1 MDVTKFSSWSASP
14 RSAPRASL
22 PAWLVAGLVAA
33 TPIVAFAQAG
43 EALPAAPSAVVRPL
57 VLSGVS
63 IPREQPGSLRLTLD
77 QAISTALQN
86 NTELTL
92 RQQQE
97 KYVHGQ
103 TLAVGSALAPN
114 LSLQAYSRAQEINL
128 AAMGFKSGSV
138 KVPGFSGSIPT
149 IVKVPGF
156 SGSIPTIVKVNTSD
170 VQLNLSQTVFN
181 VPAFFLFS
189 AARKAVEAANWATLT
204 ARGTVVLNT
213 GALYLKAL
221 ADEAQTRNSQALL
234 AQDQLVFEHARAS
247 RDAGVG
253 VNIDVLRAQVQLQN
267 EQQQVIRT
275 GNAVAEDKI
284 QLNREMNQPAG
295 QQLDL
300 IDTVP
305 FAELAELPLDQ
316 ALQTAYVHRK
326 DLRGLEAQLV
336 VAEKTQQAVKYE
348 RLPTLGFGGFYGV
361 LGETTGLYHGVF
373 AAEGFVSMP
382 VFQEATLR
390 GQKEVAAA
398 QVNALRNQIAS
409 ERKSI
414 EAEIRSSML
423 DVESSRELVNV
434 ARSNVDLSRQGLSD
448 ATDRFTAGV
457 SDDLEVVR
465 AQATLEGAQAQLV
478 QSEFQYNYAKLTLA
492 RNTGVVETQYQHYLG
507 R

>member
-128 AAMGFKSGSV
+128 AAMGFKSGS
-138 KVPGFSGSIPT
+138 
-149 IVKVPGF
+149 VKVPGF

>member
-128 AAMGFKSGSV
+128 AAMGFKSGS
-138 KVPGFSGSIPT
+138 
-149 IVKVPGF
+149 VKVPGF

-414 EAEIRSSML
+414 EAAIRSSML

>member
-1 MDVTKFSSWSASP
+1 MAVIKLSSFSATRLFGLRDSVTVWVA
-14 RSAPRASL
+14 AGL
-22 PAWLVAGLVAA
+22 TTAGLVTAGPRRA
-33 TPIVAFAQAG
+33 VAQSSDS
-43 EALPAAPSAVVRPL
+43 LPSAPSAVVRPL
-57 VLSGVS
+57 VLSGVA
-63 IPREQPGSLRLTLD
+63 IPREQTGIIRLTLD
-77 QAISTALQN
+77 QAIIAALKN

-92 RQQQE
+92 RHQQE
-97 KYVHGQ
+97 NYVHGQ
-103 TLAVGSALAPN
+103 TLAVGSVLTPN
-114 LSLQAYSRAQEINL
+114 LSLQAYTQAQEINL
-128 AAMGFKSGSV
+128 AARGFKSGSV
-138 KVPGFSGSIPT
+138 HIPGVSGA
-149 IVKVPGF
+149 
-156 SGSIPTIVKVNTSD
+156 IPTIVKVNTSD
-170 VQLNLSQTVFN
+170 VQLNLSQTIFN

-189 AARKAVEAANWATLT
+189 AARKAVEAANWSTRA
-204 ARGTVVLNT
+204 ARGSIVLKT
-213 GALYLKAL
+213 GALYLKTL
-221 ADEAQTRNSQALL
+221 ADQAQIVNAEALL

-267 EQQQVIRT
+267 EQQQLIRT
-275 GNAVAEDKI
+275 QNATAEDKI
-284 QLNREMNQPAG
+284 QINREMNEPAG

-300 IDTVP
+300 VDTVP

-316 ALQTAYVHRK
+316 ALRTAYVYRK
-326 DLRGLEAQLV
+326 DLRGLEAQLE
-336 VAEKTQQAVKYE
+336 VAEKTQKAVRYE

-373 AAEGFVSMP
+373 AAEGFVSVP

-398 QVNALRNQIAS
+398 QVSALRNQIAS
-409 ERKSI
+409 SRKSI

-423 DVESSRELVNV
+423 DVESSRELVMV
-434 ARSNVDLSRQGLSD
+434 ARSNVDLSLQELSD

-465 AQATLEGAQAQLV
+465 AQASLEGAQAQLV

-492 RNTGVVETQYQHYLG
+492 RNTGLVETQYQHYLG

>member
-63 IPREQPGSLRLTLD
+63 IPREQPGSLGLTLD

-128 AAMGFKSGSV
+128 AAMGFKSGS
-138 KVPGFSGSIPT
+138 
-149 IVKVPGF
+149 VKVPGF

-373 AAEGFVSMP
+373 AAEGFVSVP

>member
-63 IPREQPGSLRLTLD
+63 IPREQPGSLGLTLD

-128 AAMGFKSGSV
+128 AAMGFKSGS
-138 KVPGFSGSIPT
+138 
-149 IVKVPGF
+149 VKVPGF

-373 AAEGFVSMP
+373 AAEGFVSVP

-390 GQKEVAAA
+390 GQKEVAAV

-492 RNTGVVETQYQHYLG
+492 RNTGVVETQYHHYLG

>member
-1 MDVTKFSSWSASP
+1 M
-14 RSAPRASL
+14 L
-22 PAWLVAGLVAA
+22 AGLIAVAP
-33 TPIVAFAQAG
+33 TSAFSQAG

-138 KVPGFSGSIPT
+138 KVPGFSGNIPT
-149 IVKVPGF
+149 IVK
-156 SGSIPTIVKVNTSD
+156 INTSD

-373 AAEGFVSMP
+373 AAEGFVSVP